1 MMKKETIENQGHISV
16 MPKEVMELLDP
27 KPGEFIIDG
36 TFGGGGHSKLIADT
50 INKGRM
56 LLVDRDETAYERA
69 KGFKLKGIDTIAEFA
84 NYSDIKELL
93 LKNNL
98 PKADGILLDLGFS
111 SLQLEE
117 GRGFSFMKDE
127 PLLMTY
133 SDNQVPLK
141 DLLRGMSKEEIAN
154 IIYNYS
160 GERHTRKIADA
171 IWKAEKKNNFATTG
185 ELVQIIKSVLPYKYE
200 GGRIN
205 PATRTFLAFRIFA
218 NKEMEHLRKI
228 LNDLPD
234 ILTDNGRAVII
245 TFQSL
250 EDREV
255 KEVFKELAKSG
266 KIEILTKKPIPVSHE
281 ESYQNPRARSAK
293 VRAARRVNNI

>member
-160 GERHTRKIADA
+160 GERHSRKIADA
-171 IWKAEKKNNFATTG
+171 IWKAGKKKKIETTG